1 MAQQNRTTLQALID
15 LYITTNGNKEITG
28 AQLNEVL
35 TNLNDSAFLQLDEIR
50 TALSTA
56 YSPATPSDWNVLPT
70 EVKAALDEAI
80 SRVEG
85 LENAG
90 FQTAI
95 QTPYTRTV
103 PSDWDGTPNELQS
116 STDELAQR
124 MRVFETNNFS
134 QGVAFVSNYGDDL
147 TGERGNIGKPFATI
161 KAAFSACPPS
171 NFTVKVLGGSY
182 TLTALDDPIAVN
194 KTNFVLDLKGCEL
207 NATASANGLFFSGC
221 NNGYVL
227 LEGGKITGRV
237 NLGGASTVKMS
248 LIGGEVTGNKI
259 ILGKNAYLVNCRV
272 IVGTAVEES
281 AVTSENISSNSERP
295 VISNCYLE
303 SDATA
308 NFPTTSAIALY
319 NNCFIKGAINVISL
333 SNSSTVY
340 SQFNNCNIIGQGETG
355 FRTVVGNASTT
366 RCNGIFNNCHIES
379 TVGYAIW
386 MGQSTNT
393 CFFNNCN
400 IISEIDCV
408 LIQGSISR
416 GATNRTTF
424 NKCSFYLKNPST
436 SEIFVEQGYGS
447 DLGKTQLI
455 GTTVFNKAFTTST
468 PARFEVLGDQLT
480 ITDAQIPVLN

>member
-1 MAQQNRTTLQALID
+1 MAVKNRADLQISIDTNIPDNTTEA
-15 LYITTNGNKEITG
+15 IT
-28 AQLNEVL
+28 
-35 TNLNDSAFLQLDEIR
+35 
-50 TALSTA
+50 
-56 YSPATPSDWNVLPT
+56 PATHRAVEEDLKDSNYNLLDNEATDVTYNPTTSADWG
-70 EVKAALDEAI
+70 A
-80 SRVEG
+80 
-85 LENAG
+85 
-90 FQTAI
+90 
-95 QTPYTRTV
+95 TV
-103 PSDWDGTPNELQS
+103 PAEVGDGLDILIKKVSTNASDNIAYVSTTGSDVVNEY
-116 STDELAQR
+116 E
-124 MRVFETNNFS
+124 V
-134 QGVAFVSNYGDDL
+134 
-147 TGERGNIGKPFATI
+147 GNPLKPFATI
-161 KAAFSACPPS
+161 KAAFTACPPS

-207 NATASANGLFFSGC
+207 DATASANGLFFQGC
-221 NNGYVL
+221 TNGYVL

-237 NLGGASTVKMS
+237 NLGGASSTKMS

-259 ILGKNAYLVNCRV
+259 NLGKNAYLVNCRV

-308 NFPTTSAIALY
+308 NFPTTSAIAVY

-355 FRTVVGNASTT
+355 FRTVIGNASTA

-379 TVGYAIW
+379 TVGYTIW
-386 MGQSTNT
+386 MGSSTNT

-424 NKCSFYLKNPST
+424 NKCSFYLKNPLT